1 MMLKLLWNFE
11 SFRWFFDQCSA
22 YFSIQL
28 GRCVLFSFLALGLVL
43 VLRHSILKEKIF
55 LKGLLWSIFLLVPFV
70 GKLELFYNNTLMC
83 RLFLWW
89 NNCCIEYPAIRYGYL
104 LGVMISG
111 ALIFRQHRKLHRQ
124 INSMEQRII
133 DGKKVYISE
142 MPVTP
147 FTIGV
152 LRSKIVVPKVMKDTF
167 ETEELQAVLLH
178 ERTHIRLGHLWFYL
192 LWDIL
197 RMLLW
202 LNPLLTYCMGYFK
215 EDMEEIC
222 DRVTIRNGSS
232 TSYEYGQVLLKS
244 VKLLKAENMGMSAAF
259 VGEKDYRDLKR
270 RITKVADYKPYQK
283 IGAVTLC
290 SMGFLFLAGM
300 FLLIRG
306 ISYPKY
312 IEWADIG
319 LVNEAGEYYNL
330 AGSDTLE
337 QAFRTDGQYVYID
350 RWAFGDVLRE
360 NGVDDDM
367 DGFWLGFG
375 TYTKLPGIGAVPNG
389 IYVDYSGTESE
400 LVIPY
405 VNGKDSLYDYIFK
418 YIL

>member
-22 YFSIQL
+22 YFLIQR

-192 LWDIL
+192 L
-197 RMLLW
+197 
-202 LNPLLTYCMGYFK
+202 
-215 EDMEEIC
+215 
-222 DRVTIRNGSS
+222 
-232 TSYEYGQVLLKS
+232 
-244 VKLLKAENMGMSAAF
+244 
-259 VGEKDYRDLKR
+259 
-270 RITKVADYKPYQK
+270 
-283 IGAVTLC
+283 
-290 SMGFLFLAGM
+290 
-300 FLLIRG
+300 
-306 ISYPKY
+306 
-312 IEWADIG
+312 
-319 LVNEAGEYYNL
+319 
-330 AGSDTLE
+330 
-337 QAFRTDGQYVYID
+337 
-350 RWAFGDVLRE
+350 
-360 NGVDDDM
+360 
-367 DGFWLGFG
+367 
-375 TYTKLPGIGAVPNG
+375 
-389 IYVDYSGTESE
+389 
-400 LVIPY
+400 
-405 VNGKDSLYDYIFK
+405 
-418 YIL
+418 